1 MVTNNSPTLQNM
13 INSVVPRDGNMPTV
27 QDMTPGQF
35 RQPYPSPKDMVM
47 MSGMMN
53 TMPGTVPGMYQ
64 PFVPMMGSP
73 MAMGIPNM
81 VVNINGIPT
90 ELEYRPEMVGDPT
103 QQHVVNYINVPGAPT
118 NPDLAHLAGKSEV
131 IPTNP
136 NQDRYVN
143 VPNATPGFGQAMMAR
158 AAGSSPNI
166 VGAYNPAYGQ
176 FSYGYGSG
184 MPGMVQ
190 SSGST
195 TTLSIPTRQNRFVP
209 GPMDVYGYLDIYD
222 GQVIHPHVEHTMYG
236 SPNYPFHS
244 NTRESLKAIDQRDKI
259 KEKFNEKFPGY
270 SNPYAP
276 MGFGMGSNNL
286 ITKEIMDMAN
296 VAAFYG
302 MSYNQFITNG
312 SNMMK
317 KMSRHASRYFGRT
330 DEEAARREKLYDVK
344 YEKNPMNDIPEND
357 TDLFYPNGAFGPDGQ
372 FTREYQGLFCISP
385 RVKKAIKKL
394 RVRIVC
400 GDKVTELEPRPIDF
414 AKSREML
421 DRAINAST
429 QYNNW
434 LMYNRY
440 RFAEMYNNAPERKID
455 NIEGNA
461 FEVTSTALAVAE
473 LKELEAKLLYQN
485 RTRTSTMFN
494 RDNFITSI
502 RGIFNQ
508 NRENSNKI
516 RSQKFSELVHRVA
529 GNIPIDP
536 QMGISNG
543 KHYIIDGDW
552 VIAEP
557 GYDVAGFPLEQSV
570 NKIVRLN
577 TATGEEEVYNP
588 AKLTG
593 LDIRERIIESN
604 KARFTNLDDD
614 ELSRRLEMF
623 EREGFE
629 MPPFKIG

>member
-1 MVTNNSPTLQNM
+1 MITNNSPTLQNM
-13 INSVVPRDGNMPTV
+13 INSVVPGGGNMPTV
-27 QDMTPGQF
+27 QDVNPGQF
-35 RQPYPSPKDMVM
+35 QQPFPSPKDMVM
-47 MSGMMN
+47 MSGMYGNM
-53 TMPGTVPGMYQ
+53 MPG
-64 PFVPMMGSP
+64 MMPVMSNP

-81 VVNINGIPT
+81 IVNINGVPT
-90 ELEYRPEMVGDPT
+90 ELEYKPEMVGDASQLHT
-103 QQHVVNYINVPGAPT
+103 VTYRNIPGLPT
-118 NPDLAHLAGKSEV
+118 NPDLAHLSGTTEV
-131 IPTNP
+131 VPTNQNPGRYINTP
-136 NQDRYVN
+136 NPV
-143 VPNATPGFGQAMMAR
+143 PGFGQAMMAK
-158 AAGSSPNI
+158 AGPNI
-166 VGAYNPAYGQ
+166 VGAYNPAYSQ

-184 MPGMVQ
+184 IPGYIQ
-190 SSGST
+190 QPT
-195 TTLSIPTRQNRFVP
+195 TTLSIPTNQNRFNP
-209 GPMDVYGYLDIYD
+209 GPMDVYGYIDVYN
-222 GQVIHPHVEHTMYG
+222 GEVVHPHVEHTMYG

-244 NTRESLKAIDQRDKI
+244 NTRESLEAIDRRDKL

-276 MGFGMGSNNL
+276 MGFGAANSL

-296 VAAFYG
+296 IAAFYG

-317 KMSRHASRYFGRT
+317 KMSRHASKYFGRT
-330 DEEAARREKLYDVK
+330 EEDAARREKLYDIK

-385 RVKKAIKKL
+385 RLKKALKKL
-394 RVRIVC
+394 KVRIVE
-400 GDKVTELEPRPIDF
+400 GDKIIECKPRPIDF

-421 DRAINAST
+421 DRIINGNI

-434 LMYNRY
+434 LSFNRY
-440 RFAEMYNNAPERKID
+440 RFAELYNRAPEREID
-455 NIEGNA
+455 NIEGNV
-461 FEVTSTALAVAE
+461 FQVTSTALAVAE
-473 LKELEAKLLYQN
+473 LKELEAKLAYQN
-485 RTRTSTMFN
+485 STRTSTMFN

-508 NRENSNKI
+508 NRENSKKI
-516 RSQKFSELVHRVA
+516 KSRKFSDLVHRVA
-529 GNIPIDP
+529 GDIPIDP

-543 KHYIIDGDW
+543 KHYIVDGDW

-577 TATGEEEVYNP
+577 TTTGEEEVYNP

-604 KARFTNLDDD
+604 KARFTDLDDE

-623 EREGFE
+623 EKEGFD
-629 MPPFKIG
+629 MPPFRIG